1 MFSLAPRR
9 SSKQICLILCAV
21 WSLREDQHS
30 LVLAA
35 LCAAFPPRRRP
46 GDWVVQA
53 DLAEGF
59 LEAGLT
65 ALKET
70 IERGV
75 TYLGSL

>member
-1 MFSLAPRR
+1 MQVVDEVRIFSCFHSELAPQ
-9 SSKQICLILCAV
+9 SSSSQICLILCAV

-59 LEAGLT
+59 LEAELT
-65 ALKET
+65 
-70 IERGV
+70 
-75 TYLGSL
+75 